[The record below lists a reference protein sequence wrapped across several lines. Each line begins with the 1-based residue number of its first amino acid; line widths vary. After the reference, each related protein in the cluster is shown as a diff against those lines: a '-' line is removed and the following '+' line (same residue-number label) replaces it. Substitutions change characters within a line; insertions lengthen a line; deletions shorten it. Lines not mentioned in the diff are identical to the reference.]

1 MKKDLIKYKGQQ
13 EAITEYGLPKKLP
26 SMDIVESLQK
36 KPNPLLQLK
45 QTLSE
50 KSTQTFKSSP
60 ILETAPTSKEK
71 SLKPY
76 WNNACRELQ
85 LQLWLPHKILSPQSD
100 SPSLNGS
107 LNYTEDKLSFWKTQ
121 ITPVNLQ
128 ITKGLSRSL
137 PVSSIPITEKDHI
150 IGTKKIR
157 IYPKDESKWFD
168 MLSLNRRAYNLA
180 IEIFNKNTEHKK
192 INQIATRRNI
202 REQCKLE
209 FKESNRAF
217 ASVVVDES
225 VNLAFKILQSIIQ
238 KRKNKIKCEL
248 HFKSRKTAKQTFIIA
263 ELNKRGILPQILD
276 CFITEEKPIEAIGK
290 MATVTFHNGRWFLNC
305 KKLIPITKNDIQVDS
320 NRIVSIDQGI
330 RKFATSY
337 SPKEVNFYGENFVNA
352 KIIPLFKQLEVLTSQ
367 KQLILNK
374 LKENKQWINDRLIY
388 FKNKIYKIR
397 NRISDLIND
406 LHKKICFD
414 LVTNYDYIILP
425 KYETSNMVLKGKRK
439 LSKIFANAMNCLS
452 SFKFKTLLK
461 HHCLKYGKQLLDSTE
476 EYTSKTRSWN
486 GIIDDKLSGK
496 KIIKDDNIS
505 VDRDINGARGIFLL
519 ALTR

>member
-1 MKKDLIKYKGQQ
+1 MKKDLIKSNEQQ

-36 KPNPLLQLK
+36 KPNPLSQRK
-45 QTLSE
+45 QILSE
-50 KSTQTFKSSP
+50 KSTQISKYSL
-60 ILETAPTSKEK
+60 ILEPAATSKEK

-100 SPSLNGS
+100 SLSLNGS

-128 ITKGLSRSL
+128 TTNVLLPSL
-137 PVSSIPITEKDHI
+137 PISSIPITKNENI

-180 IEIFNKNTEHKK
+180 IEFFIKNAEYTE
-192 INQIATRRNI
+192 INQIATRRLI
-202 REQCKLE
+202 REQCKKE
-209 FKESNRAF
+209 FIESGRTFMGMVTDEAINAAF
-217 ASVVVDES
+217 ITFYS
-225 VNLAFKILQSIIQ
+225 ILK
-238 KRKNKIKCEL
+238 KRKNKIKCDFK
-248 HFKSRKTAKQTFIIA
+248 FKSRKTPKQSFIIQKLSKNGIMPHL
-263 ELNKRGILPQILD
+263 LN

-290 MATVTFHNGRWFLNC
+290 MATVTFYNGRWFLNC
-305 KKLIPITKNDIQVDS
+305 KKLIPITKNDIQVNS
-320 NRIVSIDQGI
+320 NRVVSIDQGI

-337 SPKEVNFYGENFVNA
+337 SPKEVNFYGENFVND

-367 KQLILNK
+367 RQLILNK
-374 LKENKQWINDRLIY
+374 LKENKQWINDRLVY
-388 FKNKIYKIR
+388 FKNKIFKIR
-397 NRISDLIND
+397 NRISDLVND

-414 LVTNYDYIILP
+414 LVINYDYIILP

-452 SFKFKTLLK
+452 SYKFKNMLK

-486 GIIDDKLSGK
+486 GIIDNKLSGK
-496 KIIKDDNIS
+496 KIIKDDNII